1 MYYCNNNL
9 PIRKYGK
16 TLTKKCNLRKYRITA
31 NSYKMAS
38 IYASNRTKFD
48 VKGIEGIYVLVSRYN
63 ITSVRQ
69 VTHTEWKD

>member
-1 MYYCNNNL
+1 
-9 PIRKYGK
+9 
-16 TLTKKCNLRKYRITA
+16 
-31 NSYKMAS
+31 MAS